1 MDIDEIKARLMTK
14 ATIFETGG
22 IRPTNKLLESW
33 FGAVA
38 WSLPEQQQP
47 EGFQPLATFFLK
59 ELLFVPAAI
68 RHIELLTLFISEE
81 IFDHLVE
88 DDLSRFFEIR
98 TYPSLK
104 GLVHRSWYHDN
115 IRAFPLKP
123 RLVDNDC
130 PAWDGGGIPL
140 EVEEEII
147 RYENEEAMEYFDD
160 IVEEIYAVHKLGG
173 YPAFCQS
180 GNNFGEAYPFVLQI
194 ASDNKAHFNIV
205 DSGNFYFFY
214 NGENN
219 DWRVHCDF
227 Y

>member
-59 ELLFVPAAI
+59 ELPFVPAAI

-88 DDLSRFFEIR
+88 DDLSRFF
-98 TYPSLK
+98 
-104 GLVHRSWYHDN
+104 
-115 IRAFPLKP
+115 
-123 RLVDNDC
+123 
-130 PAWDGGGIPL
+130 
-140 EVEEEII
+140 
-147 RYENEEAMEYFDD
+147 
-160 IVEEIYAVHKLGG
+160 
-173 YPAFCQS
+173 
-180 GNNFGEAYPFVLQI
+180 
-194 ASDNKAHFNIV
+194 
-205 DSGNFYFFY
+205 
-214 NGENN
+214 
-219 DWRVHCDF
+219 
-227 Y
+227 